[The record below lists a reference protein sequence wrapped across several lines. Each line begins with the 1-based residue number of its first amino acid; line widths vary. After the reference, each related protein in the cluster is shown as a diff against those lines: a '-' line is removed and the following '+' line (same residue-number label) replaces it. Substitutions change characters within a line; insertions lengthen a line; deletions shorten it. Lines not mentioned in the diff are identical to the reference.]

1 MRMLLLGGLAVGVA
15 LATPT
20 VQAQTYVDP
29 PMLVDAVSDGSLPPV
44 VERLPAM
51 PRVMDF
57 ADREIGRHGGQID
70 WIARRARDARIMSV
84 YGYARLVG
92 YTPGFDLVPDILEAI
107 EVEDERRFTLHLRE
121 GHRWSDGAPFTTED
135 IRYWWEDVQRNE
147 ELSPYGPDSRM
158 IVDGELPILTIID
171 ATMARFEW
179 SQANPLFL
187 PALAGARPLYVYLP
201 SHHLKPMHAAY
212 ADMQALT
219 AVVEEAGARNWAAL
233 HINAAKLYDQQDPSL
248 PTLQPWI
255 VVSEPPTDRYVFER
269 NPFFHQVDPEGRQLP
284 YLDRVVVSIAD
295 SSLIP
300 LKTGS
305 GESDLQARS
314 LSFGNI
320 PFLKEGEER
329 HNYTVHLWT
338 PALGSELAL
347 YPNLT
352 TADPVWRGVLRDV
365 RFRRA
370 LSLAINRREINQIF
384 YYGLAIEG
392 NNTALPGS
400 PQYDPERTALW
411 AEPDIE
417 TANALLDAMGLTE
430 RNEDDLR
437 LLPDGRPME
446 IIVETAGERVVEVDA
461 LQLIDESWRTI
472 GVAAFPSNSQREVF
486 RTRIFGGEAVM
497 SIWMGFDN
505 ALFAPST
512 VPHELAPVD
521 QNWLQYPAWGQYVQ
535 TGGDAGEAPDLDWA
549 IRLMALYDAWLDT
562 PDTAARMA
570 FVDEMLD
577 IHAEQQTSI
586 GIVQGVRQPVVVR
599 NTLRNVPAEGIYSWD
614 PGAHF
619 GMYQP
624 STFWLAD

>member
-1 MRMLLLGGLAVGVA
+1 MKTLLLAGVTAIACLTSAV
-15 LATPT
+15 TY
-20 VQAQTYVDP
+20 AQPYIEP
-29 PMLVDAVSDGSLPPV
+29 PMLADQVAAGALPAVA
-44 VERLPAM
+44 ERLPDT

-57 ADREIGRHGGQID
+57 THRTLGQHGGHID

-92 YTPGFDLVPDILEAI
+92 YTPAFDLVPDILEAI
-107 EVEDERRFTLHLRE
+107 EVEEERRFTLRLRQ
-121 GHRWSDGAPFTTED
+121 GHRWSDGAAFTTED
-135 IRYWWEDVQRNE
+135 IRYWWEDVQLNE

-158 IVDGELPILTIID
+158 IVEGELPVLTIVD
-171 ATMARFEW
+171 ETTARFEW
-179 SQANPLFL
+179 SQANPVFL

-201 SHHLKPMHAAY
+201 AHHLKPMHANY
-212 ADMQALT
+212 ADADTLAAMVADT
-219 AVVEEAGARNWAAL
+219 GARNWGAL

-248 PTLQPWI
+248 PTLQPWT

-269 NPFFHQVDPEGRQLP
+269 NPYFHQVDPAGRQLP
-284 YLDRVVVSIAD
+284 YLDQVVVTIAD

-314 LSFGNI
+314 LSFSDI
-320 PFLKEGEER
+320 PFLKEGEGR
-329 HNYTVHLWT
+329 QDYAVRLWT

-347 YPNLT
+347 YPNLN
-352 TADPVWRGVLRDV
+352 TADPVWREVVRDV

-370 LSLAINRREINQIF
+370 LSLAVNRSEINQIF

-400 PQYDPERTALW
+400 PQYNPTRTALW
-411 AEPDIE
+411 ATYDID
-417 TANALLDAMGLTE
+417 TANALLDDMGLTE
-430 RNEDDLR
+430 RNEDGLR

-446 IIVETAGERVVEVDA
+446 IIVETAGERVVEIDA
-461 LQLIDESWRTI
+461 LQLIDESWRQI

-512 VPHELAPVD
+512 VPNELAPVD

-535 TGGDAGEAPDLDWA
+535 TSGEAGEAPDLDWGM
-549 IRLMALYDAWLDT
+549 RLMELYTDWLNT
-562 PDTAARMA
+562 PDMDARTVI
-570 FVDEMLD
+570 VDEMLS

-586 GIVQGVRQPVVVR
+586 GIVQGVQQPIVVR
-599 NTLRNVPAEGIYSWD
+599 NTLQNVPEAGIYSWD

-619 GMYQP
+619 GIYQP
-624 STFWLAD
+624 STFWVAE

>member
-1 MRMLLLGGLAVGVA
+1 MRKLLLAGLAAGVL
-15 LATPT
+15 LAAPLTH
-20 VQAQTYVDP
+20 AQTYVEP
-29 PMLVDAVSDGSLPPV
+29 PMLADRVADGSLSPV
-44 VERLPAM
+44 AERLPAI

-57 ADREIGRHGGQID
+57 SDRQIGRHGGQID

-92 YTPGFDLVPDILEAI
+92 YTPSFDLVPDILERI
-107 EVEDERRFTLHLRE
+107 EVEDERRFTLHLRD

-147 ELSPYGPDSRM
+147 ELSPYGPDNRM
-158 IVDGELPILTIID
+158 IVDGELPVLTIID
-171 ATMARFEW
+171 ETTARFEW
-179 SQANPLFL
+179 SQANPVFL
-187 PALAGARPLYVYLP
+187 PALAGARPLYIYLP
-201 SHHLKPMHAAY
+201 AHHLKPMHAAH
-212 ADMQALT
+212 ADPQTLAAL
-219 AVVEEAGARNWAAL
+219 VEAAGARNWAAL
-233 HINAAKLYDQQDPSL
+233 HINAAKLYDQQDPTL

-255 VVSEPPTDRYVFER
+255 VVSEPPTDRYIFER
-269 NPFFHQVDPEGRQLP
+269 NPYFHQVDPEGRQLP

-320 PFLKEGEER
+320 PFLKEGEQR
-329 HNYTVHLWT
+329 QNYTVQLWT

-352 TADPVWRGVLRDV
+352 TADPVWREVVRDV

-370 LSLAINRREINQIF
+370 LSLAIDRREINQIF

-400 PQYDPERTALW
+400 PHYDPQRTALW
-411 AEPDIE
+411 AERDID
-417 TANALLDAMGLTE
+417 TANALLDEMGLTA
-430 RNEDDLR
+430 RNDDGLR
-437 LLPDGRPME
+437 LLPDGRPLE
-446 IIVETAGERVVEVDA
+446 IIVETAGERVVEIDA
-461 LQLIDESWRTI
+461 LQLIDESWREI

-512 VPHELAPVD
+512 VPSELAPVD

-535 TGGDAGEAPDLDWA
+535 TGGEAGEAPDLDWA
-549 IRLMALYDAWLDT
+549 MRLMELYTDWLET
-562 PDTAARMA
+562 PDTQVRMA
-570 FVDEMLD
+570 IVDEMLD

-586 GIVQGVRQPVVVR
+586 GVVQGVQQPVVVR
-599 NTLRNVPAEGIYSWD
+599 NTLRNVPADGIYSWD

-624 STFWLAD
+624 STFWLAE